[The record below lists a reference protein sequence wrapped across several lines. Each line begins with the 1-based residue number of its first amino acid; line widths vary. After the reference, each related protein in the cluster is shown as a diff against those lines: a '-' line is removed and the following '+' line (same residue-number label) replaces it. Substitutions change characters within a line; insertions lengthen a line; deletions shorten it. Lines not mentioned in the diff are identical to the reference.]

1 LQVFGIR
8 KPERD
13 VVQRTG
19 VYGIVTDAQNR
30 VLIVKN
36 KLGYFLPGGGVQEGE
51 THEEALRREFLEETG
66 YEIEIVR
73 ELETV
78 AWYIDTPVEYF
89 LQVFNTG
96 IFYKVKLT
104 ERLTDE
110 IEANHE
116 IMFVDGESATDMYSD
131 AQAFMIYK
139 YVLSDKYKPLIY
151 TNIDKCEDRVYPLRL
166 AARCI
171 IKTEDNKIVLLK
183 SDKLN
188 ICGIPGGGV
197 VRGEDIRDTAVRE
210 SLEETGIEVCCLKE
224 IGASIE
230 YSNMLQLT
238 YYFSAQ
244 AKNISNNM
252 HLTNLETDWALYPIF
267 VDIDQA
273 KEMIDNCD
281 GLLMHEEFEVAS
293 MSRKRNIAAI
303 KAYEDM
309 FLNL

>member
-1 LQVFGIR
+1 MQVFGIR

-36 KLGYFLPGGGVQEGE
+36 KLGYFLPGGGVQENE

-66 YEIEIVR
+66 YNIEIVR

-78 AWYIDTPVEYF
+78 AWYIDTPIEYF

-96 IFYKVKLT
+96 IFYEVKLK
-104 ERLTDE
+104 ERLSYE
-110 IEANHE
+110 IEADHE
-116 IMFVDGESATDMYSD
+116 IMFVEGERATDMYSD
-131 AQAFMIYK
+131 AQAWMIYK
-139 YVLSDKYKPLIY
+139 YVLSNKYKPLIY
-151 TNIDKCEDRVYPLRL
+151 TNIDKCEERVYPLRL

-171 IKTEDNKIVLLK
+171 IKTPDDKIVLMK

-188 ICGIPGGGV
+188 ICGLPGGGV
-197 VRGEDIRDTAVRE
+197 IRGEDIRDAAMRE
-210 SLEETGIEVCCLKE
+210 SLEETGIEIDGLKE
-224 IGASIE
+224 LGASVE

-238 YYFSAQ
+238 YYFSAC
-244 AKNISNNM
+244 AKNISDNM

-267 VDIDQA
+267 VDLNKAITLIQA
-273 KEMIDNCD
+273 CD

-293 MSRKRNIAAI
+293 MSRSRNIAAL
-303 KAYEDM
+303 KAYENI
-309 FLNL
+309 FLNR

>member
-1 LQVFGIR
+1 MQVFGIR

-19 VYGIVTDAQNR
+19 VYGIVTDSQNR

-36 KLGYFLPGGGVQEGE
+36 KLGYFLPGGGVQGNE

-66 YEIEIVR
+66 YNIEIVR

-78 AWYIDTPVEYF
+78 AWYIDTPIEYF

-96 IFYKVKLT
+96 IFYEVKLK
-104 ERLTDE
+104 ERLSYE
-110 IEANHE
+110 IEADHE
-116 IMFVDGESATDMYSD
+116 IMFVEGERATDMYSD

-139 YVLSDKYKPLIY
+139 YVLSNKYKPLIY
-151 TNIDKCEDRVYPLRL
+151 TNIDKCEERVYPLRL
-166 AARCI
+166 VARCI
-171 IKTEDNKIVLLK
+171 IKTPEDKIVLMK

-188 ICGIPGGGV
+188 ICGLPGGGV
-197 VRGEDIRDTAVRE
+197 IRGEDIRDAAMRE

-244 AKNISNNM
+244 AKNISNDM

-267 VDIDQA
+267 VDINQA
-273 KEMIDNCD
+273 KEIISNCD

-293 MSRKRNIAAI
+293 MSRIRNIAAL
-303 KAYEDM
+303 KAYESI
-309 FLNL
+309 FLNR